1 MVASVELRRF
11 VRDRSNIFFV
21 LVLPLLI
28 VVLLGG
34 QLGESAPQGRVGVA
48 GAESDLR
55 TAVVAELEGL
65 DVTFAEPDVVR
76 EQLARGRADVGL
88 FIPDE
93 AARAYP
99 AGRSLQLEVVVGT
112 QATAVGTLHRLRAA
126 VQAVDAE
133 RAQVAALMAAGI
145 GEADARTALAEA
157 GEQVT
162 APSIRIVD
170 VGDVVQEFAGMGPF
184 DLAASTQTLLFVF
197 LTSLTGATSLIW
209 SRRHGV
215 IARGLSAPVSAGQLV
230 GGQALWRVV
239 VAFGQGLSIMAGTA
253 LLFGVSWGN
262 LALSAL
268 VVGVFAVVSAGLAM
282 VVGSAVDSDAAAVGL
297 GIGGGLVLAALGG
310 CMVPLELFPDT
321 MRTVAMA
328 TPHAWAYLALAAVQ
342 RHDAGL
348 VDILP
353 QLGVL
358 AAMAAGTLTIGA
370 ILLRRSLAR
379 AS

>member
-48 GAESDLR
+48 GDESDLR
-55 TAVVAELEGL
+55 TALVAEFDGV

-99 AGRSLQLEVVVGT
+99 AGRSLELEVVVGA
-112 QATAVGTLHRLRAA
+112 QATAVGTLHRVRAA

-145 GEADARTALAEA
+145 GEDDARKALAEA

-162 APSIRIVD
+162 APSIWIVD
-170 VGDVVQEFAGMGPF
+170 VDDVVQEFAGMGPF

-197 LTSLTGATSLIW
+197 LTSLTGATTLIRA
-209 SRRHGV
+209 RRHGV
-215 IARGLSAPVSAGQLV
+215 IARALSAPVSAGQLV

-239 VAFGQGLSIMAGTA
+239 VAFGQGLSIMAGTV

-268 VVGVFAVVSAGLAM
+268 VVVVFAVVSAGLAM
-282 VVGSAVDSDAAAVGL
+282 VVGSAVDSDAAAIGL

-310 CMVPLELFPDT
+310 CMVPLEFFPDT

-328 TPHAWAYLALAAVQ
+328 TPHARAYLALAAVQ
-342 RHDAGL
+342 RHDAGF

-358 AAMAAGTLTIGA
+358 AAMAAGTLTLGA